1 MAENASGNYSPR
13 PWMQNVPMNMPAS
26 KNTYENYMVADALAP
41 VTGGLDHDQIQ
52 GRSGPLNL
60 DLFPDR
66 FGYRVDAIGVSDVAR
81 LDDLYRRVDFSQK
94 QSGYSGSS
102 FPSLGGQF

>member
-1 MAENASGNYSPR
+1 MPEAASSNYSTR
-13 PWMQNVPMNMPAS
+13 SWMQNVPMHMPAP
-26 KNTYENYMVADALAP
+26 KNTYENYMITDALAP
-41 VTGGLDHDQIQ
+41 VTGLLDHDQIQ

-60 DLFPDR
+60 ELFPDR
-66 FGYRVDAIGVSDVAR
+66 FGYRTDAISVGDVAR

-102 FPSLGGQF
+102 FPSLGGQY